1 MTETKSERGG
11 KREGS
16 GRKPLSEDKHWLR
29 GTKPRAPKKQKKAP
43 TLALAKFIEEGKKRY
58 TKAELKK
65 IQEENR
71 QDAQRIIN
79 RLKAQGVEI

>member
-1 MTETKSERGG
+1 MKEAEREKGVEENRYPKTSTGYEVRNRERQKS
-11 KREGS
+11 K
-16 GRKPLSEDKHWLR
+16 
-29 GTKPRAPKKQKKAP
+29 KKAP